1 MGASLGLRSC
11 WVGFLCLSALACESP
26 AENVPCLPIY
36 TDFSAREVQV
46 ASDLELTA
54 RVNEFSASGPGR
66 LLATYHEEW
75 RDRLTINNL
84 RVAAVEVGPTQ
95 LPDLAALVA
104 GIANV
109 VGVDPPDT
117 FVVQDPIP
125 NAYVTN
131 VERPVLVLHSRLIEL
146 LSQQELAFVIGHEL
160 PSVMY

>member
-1 MGASLGLRSC
+1 M
-11 WVGFLCLSALACESP
+11 
-26 AENVPCLPIY
+26 
-36 TDFSAREVQV
+36 
-46 ASDLELTA
+46 
-54 RVNEFSASGPGR
+54 
-66 LLATYHEEW
+66 ATYHEEW